1 MKKILGWTLSIVLLV
16 GLAGASFMMYQMGP
30 RNFFGMLRYDQREE
44 GELAVG
50 DAAPDV
56 VLAALDGSDVRLR
69 DRFGGKPVVL
79 VFGSYT

>member
-1 MKKILGWTLSIVLLV
+1 MKRILGWTL
-16 GLAGASFMMYQMGP
+16 GLALLGGVAFASFMIYQMGP

-50 DAAPDV
+50 DPAPDV

-79 VFGSYT
+79 IFGSYT